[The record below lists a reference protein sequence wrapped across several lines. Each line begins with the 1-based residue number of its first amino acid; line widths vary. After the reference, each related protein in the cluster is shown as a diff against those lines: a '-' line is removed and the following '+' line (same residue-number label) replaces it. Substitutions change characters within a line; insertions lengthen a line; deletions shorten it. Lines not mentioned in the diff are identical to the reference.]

1 MNHAFDPR
9 QVRRS
14 FGRAAERYE
23 ASAVLQHEVE
33 ERLLERLD
41 LLTEPP
47 ARVLDLGCGPGRA
60 AAAIKRRWPRAQVI
74 ALDPAL
80 PMLRQARARSR
91 WWRPLRC
98 VQAEAEAL
106 PLVEGSI
113 DLVFSS
119 LALQWVQSLPRAL
132 GELRRV
138 LRPGGLLLLST
149 FGPATLGELRQ
160 AFAAA
165 DNTPHVSPFTDLQ
178 SLGDALLAAG
188 FRDPVADRDDFVLTY
203 GAVRELMRELRDI
216 GAVNGLDARRRSLTG
231 KSRMQAM
238 IAAYEAFRDAD
249 GRLPA
254 SYEVLY
260 AQAFAPQPGQPRRG
274 EGGGEIAAVPVGSI
288 PIRRRGA

>member
-1 MNHAFDPR
+1 MNRAFDPR

-33 ERLLERLD
+33 DRLLERLD
-41 LLTEPP
+41 LLAEPP
-47 ARVLDLGCGPGRA
+47 SRVLDLGCGPGRA

-80 PMLRQARARSR
+80 PMLQQARARSR

-106 PLVEGSI
+106 PLAEGSI

-149 FGPATLGELRQ
+149 FGPATLGELRA

-165 DNTPHVSPFTDLQ
+165 DETPHVSPFTDLQ
-178 SLGDALLAAG
+178 ALGDALLSAG

-203 GAVRELMRELRDI
+203 AAVRDLMRELRDI

-238 IAAYEAFRDAD
+238 IAAYESFRDGD

-274 EGGGEIAAVPVGSI
+274 DGGGEIAAVPVDSI